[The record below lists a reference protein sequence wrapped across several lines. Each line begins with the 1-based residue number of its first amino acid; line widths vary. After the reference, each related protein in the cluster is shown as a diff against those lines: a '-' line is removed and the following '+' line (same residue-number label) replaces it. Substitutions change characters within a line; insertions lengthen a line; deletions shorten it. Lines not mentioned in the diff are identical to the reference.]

1 MFQDSESFLSN
12 SINEQDLNL
21 DYQISNI
28 AQNILEQ
35 NYNKNIFQSYN
46 QLQAKEEITNPITEN
61 NNLYFIGNQEKDIP
75 EPIIRTRKDKFDI
88 ARRKLKNL
96 VLKNVFNFI
105 QEKSKYKYQLFKKIS
120 YHITKEK
127 KVDEEK
133 AFIEKSLGEI
143 FSGEVS
149 AKYTTIKDKKNTNK
163 DIISNLSEGGKNI
176 ELINILNI
184 KFIDCLNHFMG
195 FKKSEPLSGMTEFG
209 TIIFKDKTDKNNL
222 LYYAKHYEEKILS
235 IKPRNTKNRK
245 TKKEKNKF

>member
-12 SINEQDLNL
+12 SINEQNLNL

-35 NYNKNIFQSYN
+35 NYNQNIILSYN

-61 NNLYFIGNQEKDIP
+61 NNLYFISNQEKDIP

-120 YHITKEK
+120 YHIK
-127 KVDEEK
+127 K
-133 AFIEKSLGEI
+133 
-143 FSGEVS
+143 
-149 AKYTTIKDKKNTNK
+149 KKK
-163 DIISNLSEGGKNI
+163 
-176 ELINILNI
+176 
-184 KFIDCLNHFMG
+184 
-195 FKKSEPLSGMTEFG
+195 
-209 TIIFKDKTDKNNL
+209 
-222 LYYAKHYEEKILS
+222 
-235 IKPRNTKNRK
+235 
-245 TKKEKNKF
+245 

>member
-1 MFQDSESFLSN
+1 MLQDSESFLSN
-12 SINEQDLNL
+12 SINDQDLNL
-21 DYQISNI
+21 DYQISFQ

-127 KVDEEK
+127 K
-133 AFIEKSLGEI
+133 
-143 FSGEVS
+143 
-149 AKYTTIKDKKNTNK
+149 
-163 DIISNLSEGGKNI
+163 
-176 ELINILNI
+176 
-184 KFIDCLNHFMG
+184 
-195 FKKSEPLSGMTEFG
+195 
-209 TIIFKDKTDKNNL
+209 
-222 LYYAKHYEEKILS
+222 
-235 IKPRNTKNRK
+235 
-245 TKKEKNKF
+245 